1 MGIWIELGIFL
12 LVFVFAYFQLRELK
26 QEKLKR
32 EKRESKNWMSN
43 KKTAQCLLTL
53 CGFYLEL
60 EFTFTDR
67 HFVAQPSYRAW

>member
-32 EKRESKNWMSN
+32 EKRESKNSD
-43 KKTAQCLLTL
+43 
-53 CGFYLEL
+53 E
-60 EFTFTDR
+60 
-67 HFVAQPSYRAW
+67 

>member
-32 EKRESKNWMSN
+32 EQRESKNVDE
-43 KKTAQCLLTL
+43 Q
-53 CGFYLEL
+53 
-60 EFTFTDR
+60 
-67 HFVAQPSYRAW
+67 